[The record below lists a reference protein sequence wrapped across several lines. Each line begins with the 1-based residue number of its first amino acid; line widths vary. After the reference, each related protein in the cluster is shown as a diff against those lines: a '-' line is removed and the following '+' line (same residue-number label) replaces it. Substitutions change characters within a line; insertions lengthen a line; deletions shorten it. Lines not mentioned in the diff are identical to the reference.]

1 MTRDLKN
8 ISNFLI
14 VSLQVADLEEEEEG
28 EEVELAWLSEEEHS
42 FRAGNL
48 DLIILKTDVLHLVS
62 FYKSLGTWRNHL
74 WERIAMWF
82 YNFCGSDD
90 LICD

>member
-62 FYKSLGTWRNHL
+62 FYKVFGYLEKSFVGENSNVVLQL
-74 WERIAMWF
+74 L
-82 YNFCGSDD
+82 CK
-90 LICD
+90 